1 MASGPLQLQLI
12 MSVSVCEPPVI
23 GMRAPR
29 AVGSA
34 APSPARAQQPT
45 IWGLSVVQLH
55 DHFWAG
61 RGVFVVRR
69 GEKRD
74 LSPDAELFLL
84 TDSQTLCIFRLASL
98 IETLSWV
105 QPSVM
110 FLRLVVRQAEG
121 YRESVVTDEAGRF
134 LRFRR
139 SYGMVLPRLARVALT
154 RDPRVAYAW
163 QAATDT
169 RTAWKRLRREARATR
184 SETASLRGRVYDRGS
199 DEELAKFVSDLT
211 RYWKRPS
218 ATVNDINKSSPDVW
232 IHDTVK
238 IEPDVRF
245 IGPVWVGAGRSI
257 EAGATV
263 LGPAVLWDDP
273 ASRPQVADVRWA
285 ELEPARVLAVVRQ
298 ATARRTATKSPRGK
312 RFFDILFALMVLLAT
327 LPLYPLIMLAIWL
340 EDGRPFFF
348 VHARE
353 TLGGREFGCIKFR
366 SMRRDAE
373 AMRESLAV
381 VNRADGPQFYLTQD
395 PRLTQIGRFLRKT
408 NIDELPQ
415 FINVLLGDM
424 SVVGPR
430 PSPRSENQYSPAWRE
445 ARLSVRA
452 GITGLWQVSRTRRPG
467 LDFQEWIKYD
477 LDYVRNPSWRTEIR
491 IILSTLRV
499 LFKK

>member
-1 MASGPLQLQLI
+1 
-12 MSVSVCEPPVI
+12 
-23 GMRAPR
+23 
-29 AVGSA
+29 
-34 APSPARAQQPT
+34 
-45 IWGLSVVQLH
+45 
-55 DHFWAG
+55 
-61 RGVFVVRR
+61 
-69 GEKRD
+69 
-74 LSPDAELFLL
+74 
-84 TDSQTLCIFRLASL
+84 
-98 IETLSWV
+98 
-105 QPSVM
+105 
-110 FLRLVVRQAEG
+110 
-121 YRESVVTDEAGRF
+121 
-134 LRFRR
+134 
-139 SYGMVLPRLARVALT
+139 
-154 RDPRVAYAW
+154 
-163 QAATDT
+163 
-169 RTAWKRLRREARATR
+169 
-184 SETASLRGRVYDRGS
+184 
-199 DEELAKFVSDLT
+199 
-211 RYWKRPS
+211 
-218 ATVNDINKSSPDVW
+218 
-232 IHDTVK
+232 
-238 IEPDVRF
+238 
-245 IGPVWVGAGRSI
+245 
-257 EAGATV
+257 
-263 LGPAVLWDDP
+263 
-273 ASRPQVADVRWA
+273 
-285 ELEPARVLAVVRQ
+285 
-298 ATARRTATKSPRGK
+298 
-312 RFFDILFALMVLLAT
+312 MVLLAT